1 MFACSM
7 FFLVTHRYCPVL
19 FMLAEYALQL
29 AYYASRIKELK
40 ISISTVNYQMLYTRL
55 SGEALTRAKTM
66 MRYEIDQFQLPTY
79 R

>member
-1 MFACSM
+1 
-7 FFLVTHRYCPVL
+7 
-19 FMLAEYALQL
+19 MLAEYALQL
-29 AYYASRIKELK
+29 AYYASRVKELK
-40 ISISTVNYQMLYTRL
+40 ISISTVNYQMPYTRL

>member
-1 MFACSM
+1 
-7 FFLVTHRYCPVL
+7 
-19 FMLAEYALQL
+19 MLAEYASQL

-40 ISISTVNYQMLYTRL
+40 ISISTANYQMPYTRL

-66 MRYEIDQFQLPTY
+66 RYEIDQFKLPTY